1 MDFLHLWSA
10 FNEVRDDEEVIV
22 FWVKSDLRKSAR
34 LFSKIMPRMV
44 VWICPKEAFELM
56 TDRNFKPELGGVARH
71 RAMSPLAKWV
81 PPAMQSYDSD
91 DVGRRPD
98 LSDA

>member
-34 LFSKIMPRMV
+34 LILEDHAEDGGVDLPEGGVRV
-44 VWICPKEAFELM
+44 D
-56 TDRNFKPELGGVARH
+56 DRPELQA
-71 RAMSPLAKWV
+71 
-81 PPAMQSYDSD
+81 
-91 DVGRRPD
+91 
-98 LSDA
+98 

>member
-1 MDFLHLWSA
+1 
-10 FNEVRDDEEVIV
+10 
-22 FWVKSDLRKSAR
+22 
-34 LFSKIMPRMV
+34 
-44 VWICPKEAFELM
+44 
-56 TDRNFKPELGGVARH
+56 
-71 RAMSPLAKWV
+71 MSPLAKWV